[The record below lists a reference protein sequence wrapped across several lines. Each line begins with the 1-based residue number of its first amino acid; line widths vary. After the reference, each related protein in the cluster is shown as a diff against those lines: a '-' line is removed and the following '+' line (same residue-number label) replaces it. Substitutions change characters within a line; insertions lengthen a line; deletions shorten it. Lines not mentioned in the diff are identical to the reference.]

1 MTLEK
6 RKIFQEPLGLASTQ
20 LLLPW
25 PEQQSAVQNLS
36 GPCSAVAGGL
46 RLGWPEAAGAASGV
60 LPTCLLQVL
69 HTNSESWLRAAW
81 RKFRPQGSVG
91 GAQSLGWVHTSGGAP
106 CLHRCGRPLAAESFL
121 AGQVG
126 GLV

>member
-6 RKIFQEPLGLASTQ
+6 RKIFQEPLGLASAQ

-25 PEQQSAVQNLS
+25 PEQRSAGQNLS
-36 GPCSAVAGGL
+36 GPRLAVAGGL

-60 LPTCLLQVL
+60 LPTCLLQAL
-69 HTNSESWLRAAW
+69 HTNSESWLQAAW
-81 RKFRPQGSVG
+81 RRCRPQGSVG
-91 GAQSLGWVHTSGGAP
+91 GAQSLGWVRTSGAAP
-106 CLHRCGRPLAAESFL
+106 CLHRCGQPLAAESFL